1 MSDGR
6 FFHRPGGCRQ
16 GVEVASSQAH
26 ILCGVSTSSQE
37 RTKNIRVPR
46 PLLFWNL
53 FLPKLEETNES
64 FFGGNWYSMVDLH
77 TLMLLLLLLLEALPY
92 NAIGEG
98 AKFPPGS
105 LISHAVN

>member
-1 MSDGR
+1 
-6 FFHRPGGCRQ
+6 
-16 GVEVASSQAH
+16 
-26 ILCGVSTSSQE
+26 
-37 RTKNIRVPR
+37 
-46 PLLFWNL
+46 
-53 FLPKLEETNES
+53 
-64 FFGGNWYSMVDLH
+64 MVDLH